1 MDKKSSSGLVSFLK
15 KRAPFY
21 LAGIAI
27 LVVFVVPELTK
38 TNLAGS
44 FPELDADRQQA
55 VDILMGYNG
64 PDGDGLTVMD
74 AVSAKIEDEYPN
86 ERIYDHRSTSVELDV
101 TGEDPGTYRI
111 VLDFVSY
118 KGGLHYDWSVDAASG
133 EITPNDPAS
142 RHIIDVVDFYD

>member
-1 MDKKSSSGLVSFLK
+1 MDKKQGGLAAFLK

-38 TNLAGS
+38 ADLAS
-44 FPELDADRQQA
+44 SLPELDADRQQA

-74 AVSAKIEDEYPN
+74 AISAKIKDKYPN
-86 ERIYDHRSTSVELDV
+86 ERIYDHRRTSVELDV
-101 TGEDPGTYRI
+101 TGEQEMYRI
-111 VLDFVSY
+111 VLDFISY
-118 KGGLHYDWSVDAASG
+118 KGKLHYDWSVDSISG
-133 EITPNDPAS
+133 KITSNDPAS
-142 RHIIDVVDFYD
+142 RHVIDVVNFYD